1 MIKDYF
7 SLALRNI
14 TKRKLR
20 SWLTMIG
27 IFIGIAAVVSLISL
41 GDGMKYA
48 ITSQFSSFGTDKL
61 TIQAGGLNAFGPPG
75 SGAVNKLTTD
85 NVDAINRITGVKLAI
100 SRMMRMVKL
109 EFNEEISYESATNL
123 PEELDKRNLV
133 LEVLN
138 LDLVEGRHL
147 KPTDKYKVVI
157 GNAIVYKNKFSKAPK
172 LGDNILIEDKQFQI
186 VGILEASGNP
196 MLSSIVIINDEIL
209 REILDLD
216 DEVDLIAAQVK
227 NQNEMDKIAEEVNK
241 VMRDE
246 RDVDIGEEDFTV
258 ETPAQ
263 TLQSVNTILNVV
275 QAVLVGIAAIS
286 LFVGGIGI
294 MNTMYTSVL
303 ERTKEIGIMKAIGGT
318 NRSVLMLFLVESG
331 IIGTLGGIIGVIL
344 GVLLSKSVEIIA
356 GQALGTS
363 LLQARFSP
371 TLIIF
376 SLLFSFFV
384 GTISGVFPAIQASK
398 LKPVDALRQ

>member
-294 MNTMYTSVL
+294 MNTMYTS
-303 ERTKEIGIMKAIGGT
+303 
-318 NRSVLMLFLVESG
+318 
-331 IIGTLGGIIGVIL
+331 
-344 GVLLSKSVEIIA
+344 
-356 GQALGTS
+356 
-363 LLQARFSP
+363 
-371 TLIIF
+371 
-376 SLLFSFFV
+376 
-384 GTISGVFPAIQASK
+384 
-398 LKPVDALRQ
+398 